1 MIFGSCCQRVPIPD
15 PPQSFPVWKFANG
28 TSVNAS
34 SKAAALDF
42 LTSAQTNN
50 FWASEVEPAIWD
62 IQFDEYV
69 TVERV
74 PAECA
79 LDAVHAAR
87 WYLQLD
93 TVHKQLLPMIH

>member
-1 MIFGSCCQRVPIPD
+1 MMLFGSCCQTVPMPD

-28 TSVNAS
+28 TAVNAAS
-34 SKAAALDF
+34 RASAIDF
-42 LTSAQTNN
+42 LTTVQTKN
-50 FWASEVEPAIWD
+50 FWASEVEPGMWD

-74 PAECA
+74 EAACSM
-79 LDAVHAAR
+79 DAVHSAR

-93 TVHKQLLPMIH
+93 TVSVLKY